1 MKLQFYNSVTSE
13 KEEFQPISNK
23 EVSIYGCGPTV
34 YNSPHIGN
42 FRTFIFYDLLNRVLV
57 QNGYTVKNVINITDI
72 DDKIIDRVNNENIAF
87 NDLIQKYERIF
98 LEQSDFLSILPSTF
112 NPRASE
118 YVSEMI
124 DFIKSL
130 MDKGMAYNVNG
141 NIFFDTKEYSKYGKF
156 VNIDDDSLS
165 REDNEL
171 GKKHP
176 NDFALW
182 KAWKESDGEIT
193 WTSDWGNGRPAWHT
207 ECAVLGTQ
215 LLGESIDIHC
225 GGIDLK
231 FPHHENESAQVEALL
246 GNQFANYWL
255 HSEHLIFD
263 REKMSKSLGNTLTI
277 SDLLK
282 KYSSESLRLFL
293 LSSHYRSKVSFSDKK
308 LDDSSKMIDKIDRF
322 VNNFDLATIDVQGIK
337 YSSSHLAFLDAL
349 NDDLNTPEALG
360 IFFDFINKINK
371 NIDNESMTEDLKAE
385 SKIFINLFNSIFSII
400 NTSLSNKDSI
410 PKNIQDLASLRE
422 EMRNKSDWNEADK
435 LRGKIENLG
444 WLIEDTKDGQK
455 LIQKK

>member
-23 EVSIYGCGPTV
+23 EVLVYGCGPTV

-72 DDKIIDRVNNENIAF
+72 DDKIIDRVNNEDIAF

-130 MDKGMAYNVNG
+130 TDKGMAYNING

-156 VNIDDDSLS
+156 VNIDDDNLS
-165 REDNEL
+165 KEDNEL

-263 REKMSKSLGNTLTI
+263 SEKMSKSLGNTLTI

-308 LDDSSKMIDKIDRF
+308 LDDSSKMVDKIDRF
-322 VNNFDLATIDVQGIK
+322 VNNFDLVTIDVQDIK

-360 IFFDFINKINK
+360 IFFDFISKMNK
-371 NIDNESMTEDLKAE
+371 NIDNELMTVDLKVE

-422 EMRNKSDWNEADK
+422 EMRNKSEWNEADK

>member
-23 EVSIYGCGPTV
+23 EVLVYGCGPTV

-42 FRTFIFYDLLNRVLV
+42 FRTFIFYDLLNRGLV

-72 DDKIIDRVNNENIAF
+72 DDKIIDRVNNEDIAF

-130 MDKGMAYNVNG
+130 TDKGMAYNING

-156 VNIDDDSLS
+156 VNIDDDNLS
-165 REDNEL
+165 KEDNEL

-308 LDDSSKMIDKIDRF
+308 LDDSSKMVDKIDRF
-322 VNNFDLATIDVQGIK
+322 VNNFDLVTIDVQDIK

-360 IFFDFINKINK
+360 IFFDFISKMNK
-371 NIDNESMTEDLKAE
+371 NIDNELMTEDLKVE
-385 SKIFINLFNSIFSII
+385 SKMFINLFNSIFSII

-422 EMRNKSDWNEADK
+422 EMRNKSEWNEADK

>member
-23 EVSIYGCGPTV
+23 EVLVYGCGPTV
-34 YNSPHIGN
+34 YNAPHIGN

-72 DDKIIDRVNNENIAF
+72 DDKIIDRVNNEDIAF
-87 NDLIQKYERIF
+87 NDLTQKYERIF
-98 LEQSDFLSILPSTF
+98 LEQSDFLNILPSTF

-118 YVSEMI
+118 HISEMI
-124 DFIKSL
+124 HFIKSL
-130 MDKGMAYNVNG
+130 MDKGVAYNVNG

-156 VNIDDDSLS
+156 VNINDDSLF

-171 GKKHP
+171 GKKHS

-182 KAWKESDGEIT
+182 KAWKESDGQIT

-231 FPHHENESAQVEALL
+231 FPHHENESAQIEALL

-263 REKMSKSLGNTLTI
+263 KEKMSKSLGNTLTI
-277 SDLLK
+277 SDLLE
-282 KYSSESLRLFL
+282 KYSSEALRLFL
-293 LSSHYRSKVSFSDKK
+293 LSSHYRSKVFFSDKK
-308 LDDSSKMIDKIDRF
+308 LDDSSKMIDKINRF
-322 VNNFDLATIDVQGIK
+322 VNNFDLATIDVQDIK

-360 IFFDFINKINK
+360 IFFDFINKMNK

-410 PKNIQDLASLRE
+410 PKNIQDLAFLRE
-422 EMRNKSDWNEADK
+422 DMRNKSDWSEADK
-435 LRGKIENLG
+435 LREKIENLG

>member
-23 EVSIYGCGPTV
+23 EVLVYGCGPTV

-72 DDKIIDRVNNENIAF
+72 DDKIIDRVNNEDIAF

-130 MDKGMAYNVNG
+130 MDKGMAYNING

-156 VNIDDDSLS
+156 VNIDDDNLS
-165 REDNEL
+165 KEDNEL

-308 LDDSSKMIDKIDRF
+308 LDDSSKMVDKIDRF

>member
-13 KEEFQPISNK
+13 KEEFHPISNK
-23 EVSIYGCGPTV
+23 EVLVYGCGPTV
-34 YNSPHIGN
+34 YHSPHIGN

-72 DDKIIDRVNNENIAF
+72 DDKIIDRVNNEDIGF
-87 NDLIQKYERIF
+87 NDLTQKYERIF
-98 LEQSDFLSILPSTF
+98 LEQSDFLSILPSTV

-124 DFIKSL
+124 HFIKSL
-130 MDKGMAYNVNG
+130 MDKGVAYNING

-171 GKKHP
+171 GKKHS

-231 FPHHENESAQVEALL
+231 FPHHENESAQIEALL

-263 REKMSKSLGNTLTI
+263 KEKMSKSLGNTLTI
-277 SDLLK
+277 SDLLE
-282 KYSSESLRLFL
+282 KYSSEALRLFL

-308 LDDSSKMIDKIDRF
+308 LDDSSKMIDKINRF
-322 VNNFDLATIDVQGIK
+322 VNNFDLATIDVQDIK

-360 IFFDFINKINK
+360 IFFDFINKMNK

-410 PKNIQDLASLRE
+410 PKNIQDLAFLRE
-422 EMRNKSDWNEADK
+422 DMRNKSDWSEADK
-435 LRGKIENLG
+435 LREKIENLG
-444 WLIEDTKDGQK
+444 WLIEDTKDSQK

>member
-13 KEEFQPISNK
+13 KEEFHPISNK
-23 EVSIYGCGPTV
+23 EVLVYGCGPTV
-34 YNSPHIGN
+34 YHSPHIGN

-72 DDKIIDRVNNENIAF
+72 DDKIIDRVNNEDIGF
-87 NDLIQKYERIF
+87 NDLTQKYERIF
-98 LEQSDFLSILPSTF
+98 LEQSDFLSILPSTV

-124 DFIKSL
+124 HFIKSL
-130 MDKGMAYNVNG
+130 MDKGVAYNING

-171 GKKHP
+171 GKKHS

-231 FPHHENESAQVEALL
+231 FPHHENESAQIEALL

-263 REKMSKSLGNTLTI
+263 KEKMSKSLGNTLTI
-277 SDLLK
+277 SDLLE
-282 KYSSESLRLFL
+282 KYSSEALRLFL
-293 LSSHYRSKVSFSDKK
+293 LSSHYRSKVFFSDKK
-308 LDDSSKMIDKIDRF
+308 LDDSSKMIDKINRF
-322 VNNFDLATIDVQGIK
+322 VNNFDLTTIDVQDIK

-360 IFFDFINKINK
+360 IFFDFINKMNK

-410 PKNIQDLASLRE
+410 PKNIQDLAFLRE
-422 EMRNKSDWNEADK
+422 DMRNKSDWSEADK
-435 LRGKIENLG
+435 LREKIENLG

>member
-13 KEEFQPISNK
+13 KEEFHPISNK
-23 EVSIYGCGPTV
+23 EVLVYGCGPTV
-34 YNSPHIGN
+34 YHSPHIGN

-72 DDKIIDRVNNENIAF
+72 DDKIIDRVNNEDIGF
-87 NDLIQKYERIF
+87 NDLTQKYERIF
-98 LEQSDFLSILPSTF
+98 LEQSDFLSILPSTV

-124 DFIKSL
+124 HFIKSL
-130 MDKGMAYNVNG
+130 MDKGVAYNING

-156 VNIDDDSLS
+156 VNINDDSLF

-171 GKKHP
+171 GKKHS

-182 KAWKESDGEIT
+182 KAWKESDGQIT

-255 HSEHLIFD
+255 HAEHLIFD

-282 KYSSESLRLFL
+282 KYSSEVLRLFL

-308 LDDSSKMIDKIDRF
+308 LDDSSKMIDKINRF
-322 VNNFDLATIDVQGIK
+322 VNNFDLATIDVQDIK

-360 IFFDFINKINK
+360 IFFDFINKMNK

-410 PKNIQDLASLRE
+410 PKNIQDLAFLRE
-422 EMRNKSDWNEADK
+422 DMRNKSDWSEADK
-435 LRGKIENLG
+435 LREKIENLG

>member
-282 KYSSESLRLFL
+282 EYSSESLRLFL

-322 VNNFDLATIDVQGIK
+322 VNNFDLATIDVQDIK

-371 NIDNESMTEDLKAE
+371 NIDNESMTKDLKAE

>member
-1 MKLQFYNSVTSE
+1 MKLQFYNSVTSK
-13 KEEFQPISNK
+13 KEEFHSISNK
-23 EVSIYGCGPTV
+23 EVLVYGCGPTV

-282 KYSSESLRLFL
+282 EYSSESLRLFL

-322 VNNFDLATIDVQGIK
+322 VNNFDLATIDVQDIK

-371 NIDNESMTEDLKAE
+371 NIDNESMTKDLKAE

>member
-23 EVSIYGCGPTV
+23 EVLVYGCGPTV

-72 DDKIIDRVNNENIAF
+72 DDKIIDRVNNEDIAF

-130 MDKGMAYNVNG
+130 TDKGMAYNING

-156 VNIDDDSLS
+156 VNIDDDNLS
-165 REDNEL
+165 KEDNEL

-308 LDDSSKMIDKIDRF
+308 LDDSSKMVDKIDRF
-322 VNNFDLATIDVQGIK
+322 VNNFDLVTIDVQDIK
-337 YSSSHLAFLDAL
+337 YSNSHLAFLDAL

-360 IFFDFINKINK
+360 IFFDFISKMNK
-371 NIDNESMTEDLKAE
+371 NIDNELMTEDLKVE

-422 EMRNKSDWNEADK
+422 EMRNKSEWNEADK
-435 LRGKIENLG
+435 LREKIENLG

>member
-13 KEEFQPISNK
+13 KEEFHPISNK
-23 EVSIYGCGPTV
+23 EVLVYGCGPTV
-34 YNSPHIGN
+34 YHSPHIGN

-72 DDKIIDRVNNENIAF
+72 DDKIIDRVNNEDIAF

-130 MDKGMAYNVNG
+130 TDKGMAYNING

-156 VNIDDDSLS
+156 VNIDDDNLS
-165 REDNEL
+165 KEDNEL

-308 LDDSSKMIDKIDRF
+308 LDDSSKMVDKIDRF
-322 VNNFDLATIDVQGIK
+322 VNNFDLVTIDVQDIK

-360 IFFDFINKINK
+360 IFFDFISKMNK
-371 NIDNESMTEDLKAE
+371 NIDNELMTEDLKVE

-422 EMRNKSDWNEADK
+422 EMRNKSEWNEADK

>member
-23 EVSIYGCGPTV
+23 EVLVYGCGPTV

-72 DDKIIDRVNNENIAF
+72 DDKIIDRVNNEDIAF

-130 MDKGMAYNVNG
+130 TDKGMAYNING

-171 GKKHP
+171 GKKHS

-282 KYSSESLRLFL
+282 KYSSEALRLFL

-308 LDDSSKMIDKIDRF
+308 LDDSSKMIDKINRF
-322 VNNFDLATIDVQGIK
+322 VNNFDLATIDVQDIK

-360 IFFDFINKINK
+360 IFFDFISKMNK
-371 NIDNESMTEDLKAE
+371 NIDNELMTEDLKAE

-422 EMRNKSDWNEADK
+422 EMRNKSEWNEADK

>member
-1 MKLQFYNSVTSE
+1 MKLQFYNSVTSK
-13 KEEFQPISNK
+13 KEEFHSISNK
-23 EVSIYGCGPTV
+23 EVLVYGCGPTV

-322 VNNFDLATIDVQGIK
+322 VNNFDLATIDVQDIK

-371 NIDNESMTEDLKAE
+371 NIDNESMTKDLKAE

>member
-1 MKLQFYNSVTSE
+1 MKLQFYNSVSSKKE
-13 KEEFQPISNK
+13 KFEAISNN
-23 EVSIYGCGPTV
+23 EVLVYGCGPTV

-42 FRTFIFYDLLNRVLV
+42 FRTFVFYDLLNRVLL
-57 QNGYTVKNVINITDI
+57 QNGYAVKNVINITDI
-72 DDKIIDRVNNENIAF
+72 DDKIIDRVNNEDISF
-87 NDLIQKYERIF
+87 NDLTKKYEHIF
-98 LEQSDFLSILPSTF
+98 LEQSDCLNILPSTF

-118 YVSEMI
+118 YISEMI
-124 DFIKSL
+124 HFIKSL
-130 MDKGMAYNVNG
+130 IDKGFAYNVDG
-141 NIFFDTKEYSKYGKF
+141 NIFFDTKEYSRYGKF
-156 VNIDDDSLS
+156 VSIDDDTLS

-182 KAWKESDGEIT
+182 KAWKDSDGEIT
-193 WTSDWGNGRPAWHT
+193 WVSDWGNGRPAWHT

-215 LLGESIDIHC
+215 LLGKSIDIHC

-255 HSEHLIFD
+255 HAEHLIFD
-263 REKMSKSLGNTLTI
+263 SEKMSKSLGNTLSI

-282 KYSSESLRLFL
+282 KYSAETLRLFL
-293 LSSHYRSKVSFSDKK
+293 LSSHYRSKVSFSNKK

-322 VNNFDLATIDVQGIK
+322 VNNFDLDAIDIEGIE
-337 YSSSHLAFLDAL
+337 YSSFHLAFIDRL

-360 IFFDFINKINK
+360 VFFDFMNMINK
-371 NIDNESMTEDLKAE
+371 NIDNESMTEDLKIE
-385 SKIFINLFNSIFSII
+385 SKIFINLFNSIFSTI
-400 NTSLSNKDSI
+400 NTSLLNKKSI

-435 LRGKIENLG
+435 LRQKIENLG
-444 WLIEDTKDGQK
+444 WFIEDTKNGQK
-455 LIQKK
+455 LTQKK